1 MPPAGFEPFNRES
14 PLLSPWRP
22 IFMRSDPD
30 RVVLGLEARE
40 AHTNSRGTVH
50 GGLYAALAD
59 QAMGLTCGARLRA
72 EGAAVE
78 GLWTTS
84 LTVDYLGAAKP
95 GQWLEFD
102 TVFVHGGG
110 RSSHAEMDISA
121 DGETVARAR
130 ASFRIALAR
139 GAA

>member
-1 MPPAGFEPFNRES
+1 MPPPGFEPFNRES

-30 RVVLGLEARE
+30 GIVLGLEARE

-72 EGAAVE
+72 EGADVE

-84 LTVDYLGAAKP
+84 LTVDYLGAARP

-102 TVFVHGGG
+102 TVFVHGTG
-110 RSSHAEMDISA
+110 RSSHAEMDITA
-121 DGETVARAR
+121 DGATVARAR
-130 ASFRIALAR
+130 ASLRVALAR
-139 GAA
+139 SAA